1 VQHSILLK
9 TSCVLTIASLACACG
24 SDASSGGNP
33 GGTGGAAATGGSGGS
48 GNAGGSGGSGAG
60 GSGGGTVEVFEP
72 PLGELKPAWN
82 VLEPGRDTICS
93 RGTPYRYFVRR
104 GTVNRVVIEFDG
116 GGACGNAESC
126 APGSGVFNETA
137 IVEPWVLDEIYGQGI
152 HDHTDPEN
160 PFADWHHI
168 FIPYCTGDFHSGDAV
183 TTYELDGQSFTINHK
198 GAVNARAVLDWIYQN
213 LPEPEKVLV
222 TGYSAGGTGAG
233 TWAPHIRNHYT
244 SSKIY
249 LFGDSGVLV
258 TPAGFADAVFKVWK
272 PESSFPTFLPNYDPA
287 DRKNLANSYVEM
299 GNAYP
304 DMFMSTFNF
313 AYDDVIVD
321 FFAAVEGVDA
331 LEWSRRNRALHVEI
345 DAKSP
350 NYSYLIA
357 PGSEHCTILYPSF
370 YSIEVKG
377 VRLLDWV
384 KNAVNDVK
392 VETVDC
398 DPDCGTP

>member
-1 VQHSILLK
+1 VQHSIPLK
-9 TSCVLTIASLACACG
+9 ISAVSTIAFLACGCG
-24 SDASSGGNP
+24 SDAASGGNP
-33 GGTGGAAATGGSGGS
+33 GGTGAAAATGGSGGS

-60 GSGGGTVEVFEP
+60 SGGGTGEVFEP
-72 PLGELKPAWN
+72 PLGELGPGWN
-82 VLEPGRDTICS
+82 ILKPGRETICS
-93 RGTPYRYFVRR
+93 RGTAYRYFVRR

-137 IVEPWVLDEIYGQGI
+137 IAEPWVLDEAYGQGI

-160 PFADWHHI
+160 PFADWHHV
-168 FIPYCTGDFHSGDAV
+168 FIPYCTGDFHSGNAD
-183 TTYELDGQSFTINHK
+183 TTYELNGQSFVIHHK
-198 GAVNARAVLDWIYQN
+198 GAVNARAVLDWIYRN

-233 TWAPHIRNHYT
+233 IWAPHIRNHYT

-249 LFGDSGVLV
+249 LFGDSGVYI
-258 TPAGFADAVFKVWK
+258 TPGSFADAVFEVWK

-287 DRKNLANSYVEM
+287 DRKNQSKAYVEM

-304 DMFMSTFNF
+304 DMFLSTVNF
-313 AYDDVIVD
+313 AYDNVIVD
-321 FFAAVEGVDA
+321 FFASVEGVDA
-331 LEWSRRNRALHVEI
+331 AEWSRRNRSFHLEI
-345 DAKSP
+345 DAKLP